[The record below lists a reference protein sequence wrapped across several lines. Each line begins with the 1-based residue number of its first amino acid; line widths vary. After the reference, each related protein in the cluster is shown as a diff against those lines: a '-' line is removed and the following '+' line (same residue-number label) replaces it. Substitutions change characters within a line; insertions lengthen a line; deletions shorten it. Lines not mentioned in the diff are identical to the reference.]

1 MKLGVLKRLKFGMML
16 FGIGMGLIFPLY
28 AIFFVEFK
36 PGLQIWFNLGCIIA
50 GIMVG
55 GFSYQL
61 VKWILLGHLREL
73 ALACRRISNGQFDV
87 HIDLD
92 SPDEVGEIVHGFN
105 MMGETLGELF
115 DEVSVGVRNLT
126 GVAGNLSAF
135 SHELVQT
142 IGEQRAHVANISTA
156 THEATNTIDEISSNL
171 SQTAGFSAEIND
183 HAGQT
188 DEQLAVSVH
197 VMDKSSKSMSN
208 TLELMGKLSK
218 QSADISSIL
227 AIIGK
232 IAQQTN
238 LLALNATV
246 EAARA
251 GKHGKGF
258 AVVAGEVK
266 ELSLRT
272 SKATKEI
279 EAMVTAFQE
288 DFKQTITG
296 VEEHAAINEEL
307 YDMMSNSSDSVN
319 EIIRRIKE
327 ISRMIQHVS
336 GAAKDQ
342 VSAYHNIDVSMDS
355 INQAFSDVLQGSDN
369 LVNESDNIL
378 KFTSHLQTIMQ
389 RFEKTTNQLQPAG

>member
-55 GFSYQL
+55 GFSYLL

-73 ALACRRISNGQFDV
+73 ALTCRKISNGQFDV
-87 HIDLD
+87 HIDLN

-105 MMGETLGELF
+105 MMAETLQELF
-115 DEVSVGVRNLT
+115 AEVSVGVHNLI

-156 THEATNTIDEISSNL
+156 THEATTSIDKISGNL
-171 SQTAGFSAEIND
+171 SQAVGFSTEIND
-183 HAGQT
+183 HASQT
-188 DEQLAVSVH
+188 DEQLVVSVH
-197 VMDKSSKSMSN
+197 VMDKSSKSMAN
-208 TLELMGKLSK
+208 TLELMEKLNK
-218 QSADISSIL
+218 QSAEISSIL
-227 AIIGK
+227 AIIGE

-251 GKHGKGF
+251 GRHGKGF

-266 ELSLRT
+266 ELAHRT
-272 SKATKEI
+272 ANATQEI
-279 EAMVTAFQE
+279 EEMVGVFQG

-296 VEEHAAINEEL
+296 VEDHSSINQSLHE
-307 YDMMSNSSDSVN
+307 MMSESSDSIN
-319 EIIRRIKE
+319 EIIRSIKK
-327 ISRMIQHVS
+327 ISEMIQQVS
-336 GAAKDQ
+336 EAAKDQ
-342 VSAYHNIDVSMDS
+342 VSAYHDIDESMGS
-355 INQAFSDVLQGSDN
+355 INQALNDVLQGTDN

-378 KFTSHLQTIMQ
+378 KFTSHLQAILQ
-389 RFEKTTNQLQPAG
+389 RFEKTNQLQLAA

>member
-1 MKLGVLKRLKFGMML
+1 MKLGVLKRLQFGMML

-55 GFSYQL
+55 GFSYLL
-61 VKWILLGHLREL
+61 VKWILLGHLRDL
-73 ALACRRISNGQFDV
+73 AVACRRISNGQFDV

-92 SPDEVGEIVHGFN
+92 SSDEVGEIVHGFN
-105 MMGETLGELF
+105 MMSETLREMF
-115 DEVSVGVRNLT
+115 EEVTVGVENLI
-126 GVAGNLSAF
+126 GVAGNLSEF

-156 THEATNTIDEISSNL
+156 THEATTTIDEISGNL
-171 SQTAGFSAEIND
+171 SQTVGFSSEINKN
-183 HAGQT
+183 AGQT

-197 VMDKSSKSMSN
+197 VMDKSSKSMVN
-208 TLELMGKLSK
+208 TLDLMEKLSK
-218 QSADISSIL
+218 QSAEISSIL
-227 AIIGK
+227 AIIGE

-251 GKHGKGF
+251 GKHGRGF

-266 ELSLRT
+266 ELSVRT
-272 SKATKEI
+272 AKATQEI
-279 EAMVTAFQE
+279 EEMVSAFQD

-296 VEEHAAINEEL
+296 VEDHAAINQSLHE
-307 YDMMSNSSDSVN
+307 MMSSSSGSIN
-319 EIIRRIKE
+319 EIITSINK
-327 ISRMIQHVS
+327 ISQMLEQVS

-342 VSAYHNIDVSMDS
+342 VSAYHNIDVSMGS
-355 INQAFSDVLQGSDN
+355 INQAFNDVLQGTDN
-369 LVNESDNIL
+369 LVNESDRIL
-378 KFTSHLQTIMQ
+378 RFTSHLQSILQ
-389 RFEKTTNQLQPAG
+389 RFEKTSQLQLAA

>member
-1 MKLGVLKRLKFGMML
+1 MKLGVLKRLQFGMML

-28 AIFFVEFK
+28 ATFFVEFK

-55 GFSYQL
+55 GFSYLL

-87 HIDLD
+87 HMDLD

-105 MMGETLGELF
+105 MMSETLREMF
-115 DEVSVGVRNLT
+115 EEVTVGVKNLI

-156 THEATNTIDEISSNL
+156 THEATTTIDEISGNL
-171 SQTAGFSAEIND
+171 SQAVGFSSEINKN
-183 HAGQT
+183 AGQT

-197 VMDKSSKSMSN
+197 VMDKSSKSMVN
-208 TLELMGKLSK
+208 TLDLMEKLSK
-218 QSADISSIL
+218 QSAEISSIL
-227 AIIGK
+227 AIIGE

-251 GKHGKGF
+251 GKHGRGF

-266 ELSLRT
+266 ELSVRT
-272 SKATKEI
+272 AKATQEI
-279 EAMVTAFQE
+279 EEMVSAFQD

-296 VEEHAAINEEL
+296 VEDHAAINQSLHE
-307 YDMMSNSSDSVN
+307 MMSSSSGSIN
-319 EIIRRIKE
+319 EIITSINK
-327 ISRMIQHVS
+327 ISQMLEQVS

-342 VSAYHNIDVSMDS
+342 VSAYHNIDVSMGS
-355 INQAFSDVLQGSDN
+355 INQAFNEVLEGTDN
-369 LVNESDNIL
+369 LVNESDSIL
-378 KFTSHLQTIMQ
+378 KFTSHLQSILQ
-389 RFEKTTNQLQPAG
+389 RFEKTTQLQLAA